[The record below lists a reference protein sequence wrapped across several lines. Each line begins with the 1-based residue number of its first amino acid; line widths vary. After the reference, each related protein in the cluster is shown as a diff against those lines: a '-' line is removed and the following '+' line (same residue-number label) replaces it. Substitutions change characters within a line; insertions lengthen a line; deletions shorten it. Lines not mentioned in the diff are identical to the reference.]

1 MSKLHVERITIDDGV
16 TPPVVVTSAV
26 FAPKSGDAEKYGW
39 QVSALPRVIPTLTE
53 GARLQLGV
61 LVQIQTQFI
70 GRMTGISQ
78 FGLRTADK
86 NTLMDAG
93 WVTVQRKS
101 SSDKTTWVEV
111 TVENG
116 RLSE

>member
-1 MSKLHVERITIDDGV
+1 MVGRLVRYRASSPHLQK
-16 TPPVVVTSAV
+16 
-26 FAPKSGDAEKYGW
+26 APD
-39 QVSALPRVIPTLTE
+39 
-53 GARLQLGV
+53 LQLGV
-61 LVQIQTQFI
+61 LVQIQTQFERKME
-70 GRMTGISQ
+70 GKISR
-78 FGLRTADK
+78 FGLGTADK

-101 SSDKTTWVEV
+101 SDKTSWVEV

>member
-1 MSKLHVERITIDDGV
+1 MVGRLVRYRASSPHLQK
-16 TPPVVVTSAV
+16 
-26 FAPKSGDAEKYGW
+26 APD
-39 QVSALPRVIPTLTE
+39 
-53 GARLQLGV
+53 LQIGV

>member
-1 MSKLHVERITIDDGV
+1 MVGRLVRYRASSPHLQK
-16 TPPVVVTSAV
+16 
-26 FAPKSGDAEKYGW
+26 APD
-39 QVSALPRVIPTLTE
+39 
-53 GARLQLGV
+53 LQIGV

-101 SSDKTTWVEV
+101 SDKTTWVEV